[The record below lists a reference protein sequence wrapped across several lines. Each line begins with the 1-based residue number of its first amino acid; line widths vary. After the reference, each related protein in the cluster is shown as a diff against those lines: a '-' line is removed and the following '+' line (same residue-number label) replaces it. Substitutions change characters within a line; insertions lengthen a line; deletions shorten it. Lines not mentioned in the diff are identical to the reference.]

1 LLPTSPAAYK
11 EVTRPVYEL
20 MSKRLSSILGMG
32 LGASP
37 WPMVLI
43 GIVLIKA
50 LLLLALKQ
58 GPFLV
63 SFSGISYF
71 LLLALATGFAIRN
84 TVENTLR
91 GRLFWALLAIGYG
104 VWTAH
109 QCCFLYYEFLLHI
122 EAPRNSIADSLLFL
136 HVVPLL
142 AALAT
147 LPHRDLAERTSYRAV
162 LNALLLATFWVFLY
176 GYIVFPYQYLFKS
189 TTPFGYALRFDT
201 LYALENVTLVLVL
214 AFLTRRAEAPWKSV
228 YLHLLGASA
237 LYTVSS
243 TVANIATDSGGYLN
257 GKLYGLGL
265 IASVCWFVWVPLCAH
280 QVPAGELKAMRAD
293 GSRSSQASVWAMLV
307 VVMISIPI
315 VWELFQRDEN
325 PALRTL
331 RLLIAIAAIIG
342 LASAAYIRE
351 YLSRRELASHL
362 GLADDRLRLAMEAG
376 KSAGWDWDIQSGR
389 GTWFGDL
396 KTIFGIPTNHCAFS
410 VAEFRSRIHP
420 EDRERV
426 SKAVSDARQNHQP
439 YAARFRLLWPDG
451 TVRWVAAKGE
461 FHYSRDGEA
470 ERMMGTAVDITDQR
484 RMAEALRKS
493 EERLRLAAETGRM
506 YAFEWDVLTDVL
518 EQSAES
524 LPIGTGKPI
533 RTTGQQMLAQ
543 VHPDDRRRVAAAMK
557 QPSPEEPICKVAY
570 RVLGPDGSTT
580 WAEATGRGFFDEH
593 GKMLRLVGMVADAN
607 ERKLAEEALSS
618 VSRRVIEAE
627 EQERSRIAR
636 ELHEDIGQRIA
647 LLAIEIDQFKTDASC
662 QTADAQNRMEAVW
675 RRTLE
680 ILADV
685 KASAHEL
692 HSPRLDYLG
701 IAAVMRCFCREF
713 GERKKVE
720 IDFQSESLPSLIEPE
735 ISVCLFRVLQEALYN
750 GTKHSGVAQFEVR
763 LWGTPDEIHL
773 AISDSGAG
781 FDREVAMNG
790 NGSGLIRMRERLKLL
805 SGAFSVQSQLNRG
818 TTIHASVPLRPEKSM
833 RAAG

>member
-11 EVTRPVYEL
+11 GVTRPVYEL
-20 MSKRLSSILGMG
+20 MSKRLSSILGIG
-32 LGASP
+32 LGASS
-37 WPMVLI
+37 WPMALI
-43 GIVLIKA
+43 GIVAIKA
-50 LLLLALKQ
+50 VLLLAVKQ
-58 GPFLV
+58 G
-63 SFSGISYF
+63 SFVMSYSGISYF
-71 LLLALATGFAIRN
+71 LLLVLATSFALRN
-84 TVENTLR
+84 AVENTLR
-91 GRLFWALLAIGYG
+91 GRLFWTLLAIAFG
-104 VWTAH
+104 VWAAD
-109 QCCFLYYEFLLHI
+109 QWCFLYYEFGRHI
-122 EAPRNSIADSLLFL
+122 EVPRNSVGDSLLFL
-136 HVVPLL
+136 HIVPLL

-147 LPHRDLAERTSYRAV
+147 LPHRNLSDRTSYRAI
-162 LNALLLATFWVFLY
+162 LNALLLALFWVFLY
-176 GYIVFPYQYLFKS
+176 SYIVFPYQYLFKS

-237 LYTVSS
+237 LYAVSS

-265 IASVCWFVWVPLCAH
+265 TASVCWFVWVPLCAH

-293 GSRSSQASVWAMLV
+293 GSRGSQASVWAMLV

-331 RLLIAIAAIIG
+331 RLLIAIATIIG

-351 YLSRRELASHL
+351 YLGRRELASHL

-376 KSAGWDWDIQSGR
+376 KSAGWDWDIRSGR
-389 GTWFGDL
+389 ETWFGDL
-396 KTIFGIPTNHCAFS
+396 KTIFGIPSTHYACT
-410 VAEFRSRIHP
+410 VGEFRSRIHP
-420 EDRERV
+420 EDREKV
-426 SKAVSDARQNHQP
+426 SKAVSDARHNHQP
-439 YAARFRLLWPDG
+439 YAARFRLLWPGG

-484 RMAEALRKS
+484 RMAEALRES

-506 YAFEWDVLTDVL
+506 YAFEWDVVTDAL

-524 LPIGTGKPI
+524 VSIGTGKPI
-533 RTTGQQMLAQ
+533 RTTGQQMMAQ

-557 QPSPEEPICKVAY
+557 QPSPEKPICKVVY
-570 RVLGPDGSTT
+570 RVLGPEGSIT
-580 WAEATGRGFFDEH
+580 WVEATGRGFFDQQGE
-593 GKMLRLVGMVADAN
+593 MLRLVGMVADAN

-750 GTKHSGVAQFEVR
+750 GTKHSGVAQFGVR
-763 LWGTPDEIHL
+763 LWGASDEIHL

-790 NGSGLIRMRERLKLL
+790 NGSGLIRARERLKLL
-805 SGAFSVQSQLNRG
+805 NGAFSVESRPNRG
-818 TTIHASVPLRPEKSM
+818 TTLHASVPLKPYKSM